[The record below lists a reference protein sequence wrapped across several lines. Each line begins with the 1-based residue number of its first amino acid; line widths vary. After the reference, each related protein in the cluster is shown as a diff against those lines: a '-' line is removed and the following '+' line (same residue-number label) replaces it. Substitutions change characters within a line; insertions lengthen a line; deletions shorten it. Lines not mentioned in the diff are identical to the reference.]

1 MKEAMRFLAMFFLG
15 LLLALP
21 AHAQGYVEGID
32 DLPLMAGLAQTSEP
46 SVFDAAQGRV
56 VEAQAEGRVAPAA
69 ILAFY
74 ARTLP
79 QLGWRRVADGRFARE
94 GEKLV
99 LEFPPAVGAGVTVVR
114 FFLSPE

>member
-1 MKEAMRFLAMFFLG
+1 MKDAMRFLATLLMG
-15 LLLALP
+15 LLLAWS
-21 AHAQGYVEGID
+21 ANAQSYVDGID
-32 DLPLMAGLAQTSEP
+32 DLPLMAGLAQSGEP

-56 VEAQAEGRVAPAA
+56 VEAQAEGRVARAA

-79 QLGWRRVADGRFARE
+79 QLGWRNVAEGRFARE

-99 LEFPPAVGAGVTVVR
+99 LEFPPAAVAGTTVVR

>member
-1 MKEAMRFLAMFFLG
+1 MKDPMRFLAIFLVG
-15 LLLALP
+15 LLLAP
-21 AHAQGYVEGID
+21 SASAQSYVEGID
-32 DLPLMAGLAQTSEP
+32 DLPLMAGLAQSGEP

-56 VEAQAEGRVAPAA
+56 VEAQAEGRVAQAT

-79 QLGWRRVADGRFARE
+79 QLGWRSIAEGRFARE

-99 LEFPPAVGAGVTVVR
+99 IEFPPAAAAGATAVR

>member
-1 MKEAMRFLAMFFLG
+1 MKDAMRRLATIAFAL

-21 AHAQGYVEGID
+21 ATAQQFVDGID
-32 DLPLMAGLAQTSEP
+32 DLPLMAELTRAGDAT
-46 SVFDAAQGRV
+46 VFDAAQGRV
-56 VEAQAEGRVAPAA
+56 VEALAEGPVTRAA
-69 ILAFY
+69 VLAFY

-79 QLGWRRVADGRFARE
+79 QLGWRSEAEGRFARE

-99 LEFPPAVGAGVTVVR
+99 LEFPPARAGATLVR